1 MARHYPFGKSRH
13 HDQTPTTL
21 KGAGCV
27 VHRIVRLIST
37 GLERIYGRGSVR
49 INRRGITYRTF
60 LAIRNFV
67 CNAVRNIAIHNGH
80 HVSRQPLVA
89 DITCWWLHQVLVILP
104 LLRPLPL
111 RTLPHPSP
119 PHINPTLTRHSN
131 PIYIR
136 FAIKNKYFSIGLMG

>member
-67 CNAVRNIAIHNGH
+67 CNAVRSIAIHNGH

-104 LLRPLPL
+104 LLRQTSRFAIRMQARGSAYVIMYVLISDPPPPTPL
-111 RTLPHPSP
+111 R
-119 PHINPTLTRHSN
+119 PTLTPH
-131 PIYIR
+131 
-136 FAIKNKYFSIGLMG
+136 

>member
-1 MARHYPFGKSRH
+1 MSRRH

-49 INRRGITYRTF
+49 LNRRGITYRTF

-67 CNAVRNIAIHNGH
+67 CNAVRSIAIHNGH

-89 DITCWWLHQVLVILP
+89 DITCWWLHH
-104 LLRPLPL
+104 LPL
-111 RTLPHPSP
+111 RTLPPHPSP

>member
-1 MARHYPFGKSRH
+1 MSRRH

-67 CNAVRNIAIHNGH
+67 CNAVRSIAIHNGH

-89 DITCWWLHQVLVILP
+89 DITCWWLHH
-104 LLRPLPL
+104 LPL
-111 RTLPHPSP
+111 RTLPPHPSP